1 LAHSDII
8 GSVLAMCHHRIFLLE
23 PEPPSSSLH
32 PARTVP
38 AEAAAARP
46 STDLRLNRTES
57 LTVNSPF
64 GAVTG
69 AR

>member
-1 LAHSDII
+1 
-8 GSVLAMCHHRIFLLE
+8 MCHHRIFLLE
-23 PEPPSSSLH
+23 PEPPSSSPLH
-32 PARTVP
+32 PARTAP

-46 STDLRLNRTES
+46 RTDLRLNRTES

-64 GAVTG
+64 GAVAG